1 VEETDRGCFFFQRRP
16 ATKTNTQV
24 RVTKKEN
31 RRLALRNSINCGM
44 KILKLNLKGFR
55 SLKQIDWQPG
65 NLNVLIGPNASGK
78 SNLMRAI
85 EFISAAAS
93 GGLGRLVQDA
103 GGIGALCWDNQ
114 KNAAITVRLKTSPID
129 AGRDLERESLTYD
142 LELLRLGESSNF
154 RVNGELLAKQF
165 AFEHNEAPSPYKF
178 VERRRATAHI
188 YDETKRD
195 DGSNLRK
202 GLVPVPEDALQEE
215 ETVLSVAG
223 NPIVGSFLQN
233 RVITAYQRDLLSW
246 SVYHAFGSHPE
257 SAIRKPLV
265 VRHEKRVTPD
275 GENLVSVL
283 QTLYTSTRD
292 FRQRID
298 DALRAAFPDSF
309 EELLFQPVADQRV
322 QLAIQFT
329 GLSHPTPAANLSDGT
344 LRFLFLLTILGS
356 SEAGPVICV
365 DEPEI
370 GLHPSMLSI
379 VAEFAVEASRRSQI
393 IISTHSE
400 ALLNAFNGTL
410 LNTTV
415 VKWSEGATKLA
426 TFPEGQLAEWLKSY
440 SLGAL
445 FSSGELENAL

>member
-1 VEETDRGCFFFQRRP
+1 V
-16 ATKTNTQV
+16 
-24 RVTKKEN
+24 
-31 RRLALRNSINCGM
+31 
-44 KILKLNLKGFR
+44 KILRLNLKGFR

-65 NLNVLIGPNASGK
+65 DLNVLIGPNASGK

-93 GGLGRLVQDA
+93 GGLGKLVQEA

-114 KNAAITVRLKTSPID
+114 KNAAITLKLRTSPLD
-129 AGRDLERESLTYD
+129 PGRDVERESLTYD
-142 LELLRLGESSNF
+142 LELLRLGETSNF
-154 RVNGELLAKQF
+154 RVNEELLAKQY
-165 AFEHNEAPSPYKF
+165 AFEHREAPSPFKF
-178 VERRRATAHI
+178 VERRRNTAHL
-188 YDETKRD
+188 YDESKKE
-195 DGSNLRK
+195 DGSNARK
-202 GLVPVPEDALQEE
+202 GLVPVPDDAMQEE

-233 RVITAYQRDLLSW
+233 RVITAYQRDLASW

-283 QTLYTSTRD
+283 QTLYTETRD

-298 DALRAAFPDSF
+298 DALRAAFPDSY

-322 QLAIQFT
+322 QLAVQFS
-329 GLSHPTPAANLSDGT
+329 GLTHPSPAANLSDGT
-344 LRFLFLLTILGS
+344 LRFLFLLTVLGS
-356 SEAGPVICV
+356 PEAASVICV

-379 VAEFAVEASRRSQI
+379 VSEFAVEASRHSQI

-400 ALLNAFNGTL
+400 SLLNAFSDTRP
-410 LNTTV
+410 NTTV
-415 VKWSEGATKLA
+415 VKWSEGETKL
-426 TFPEGQLAEWLKSY
+426 TTLPDGQLAEWLKSY

-445 FSSGELENAL
+445 FTSGELEGTL

>member
-1 VEETDRGCFFFQRRP
+1 V
-16 ATKTNTQV
+16 
-24 RVTKKEN
+24 
-31 RRLALRNSINCGM
+31 

-55 SLKQIDWQPG
+55 SLKNIDWQPG
-65 NLNVLIGPNASGK
+65 DLNVLIGPNAAGK

-85 EFISAAAS
+85 EFISAAAA
-93 GGLGRLVQDA
+93 GGLGKLIQEA
-103 GGIGALCWDNQ
+103 GGIGAICWDNQ
-114 KNAAITVRLKTSPID
+114 KSAAITLKLKTSPID
-129 AGRDLERESLTYD
+129 PGRDVEQESLTYD
-142 LELLRLGESSNF
+142 LELWRLGESSNF
-154 RVNGELLAKQF
+154 QINLELLAKHY
-165 AFEHNEAPSPYKF
+165 AYEHGEAPSPYKF
-178 VERRRATAHI
+178 VERRRNRAHI
-188 YDETKRD
+188 YDESKKD

-202 GLVPVPEDALQEE
+202 GLVAVPDDAMQEE

-233 RVITAYQRDLLSW
+233 QVITAYQRDIASW

-265 VRHEKRVTPD
+265 VRHEKRVAPD

-298 DALRAAFPDSF
+298 DAMRAAFPDSY

-322 QLAIQFT
+322 QLAVQFS

-344 LRFLFLLTILGS
+344 LRFLFLLTVLGS
-356 SEAGPVICV
+356 SEAASLICV

-379 VAEFAVEASRRSQI
+379 ISEFAVEASRHSQI
-393 IISTHSE
+393 VISTHSE
-400 ALLNAFNGTL
+400 SLLNAFSGDTHP
-410 LNTTV
+410 NTTV
-415 VKWSEGATKLA
+415 VKWSDGETKL
-426 TFPEGQLAEWLKSY
+426 TVLPEGQLAEWLKSY

-445 FSSGELENAL
+445 FISGELETAL